1 MDFTASIYWLSLGTI
16 LAQIVVVIGALLV
29 VVKPASW
36 PVRVVGKNALG
47 LAFILSLVG
56 AVGSLFLSEI
66 AQFPPCVFCWYQR
79 IALYPQVLLF
89 GMALAR
95 GKDDVVDYSI
105 GLSLAGAAIAG
116 YQYYGQMFNAALLPC
131 SASIFSPS
139 CSDVPFVEFGYIT
152 IPMMSLT
159 AFAVL
164 LVLMMAHKAVRRR

>member
-1 MDFTASIYWLSLGTI
+1 MDFSAIIYWLSLGTI
-16 LAQIVVVIGALLV
+16 LTQIAVIVGALLV
-29 VVKPASW
+29 ALKPASW

-47 LAFILSLVG
+47 LAFVFSLVG

-66 AQFPPCVFCWYQR
+66 AQIPPCVFCWYQR

-105 GLSLAGAAIAG
+105 GLSLIGAALGG
-116 YQYYGQMFNAALLPC
+116 YQYYGQMFNRALLPC
-131 SASIFSPS
+131 SPTSVS
-139 CSDVPFVEFGYIT
+139 CGDIPFLEFGYIT

-164 LVLMMAHKAVRRR
+164 LVLMAAHKAVRRR